1 MQSNKRI
8 TKYLPTIFQQKK
20 QYSITSSN
28 SIEKN
33 ESSQSAYLKKQ
44 QREQAKLFEQ
54 MELEN
59 IKEIF
64 LQNKVEFKGRRKAV
78 TENELADQIRH
89 CDSVINSSPIFPF
102 KKNRAKNSS
111 LKLDDEWDLKEIKKI
126 VMYQAQPKR
135 QFSTE
140 GDKY

>member
-28 SIEKN
+28 SIGKN
-33 ESSQSAYLKKQ
+33 ENSSSAYLKKQ
-44 QREQAKLFEQ
+44 LREQAKLFEQ

-89 CDSVINSSPIFPF
+89 CGSVNSSPIFPF

-135 QFSTE
+135 QLSTVA
-140 GDKY
+140 DKC